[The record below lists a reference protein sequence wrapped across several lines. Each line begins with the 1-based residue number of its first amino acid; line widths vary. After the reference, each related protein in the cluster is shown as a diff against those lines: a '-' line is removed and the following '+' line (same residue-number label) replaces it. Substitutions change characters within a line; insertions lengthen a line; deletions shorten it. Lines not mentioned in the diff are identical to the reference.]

1 VATTA
6 EGFTLNSTVMYF
18 MNTEMHLVTFIITM
32 FEIVM
37 LVFQVIYFLQ
47 RPSDKSRLQFLL
59 LLVCLIAYN
68 VCSGLFPDEDFIIPL
83 TVQTI
88 LAYLVGFTMSM
99 YVVYYFYKV
108 FDLKHLKFFATYGLI
123 LFLFLPFVFLFVV
136 PYLLTGNS
144 RLSAQLTVVVPFC
157 YGLGF
162 IYSTA
167 RALKHKF
174 RMAKENG
181 NLIAEPLYEHAIAAY
196 ISMVCWALLPVIV
209 FFGDFQVLEHTVTNA
224 GFLMMTIIYVKSAIR
239 QSRREYVKL
248 IRSENELQE
257 LTKSLKKKVRERT
270 RKLERV
276 MEAKKTTFINLA
288 HETKTPLTLINNY
301 LAEYIQKHGEDQEM
315 KVIKNNVKR
324 LTNDIVNF
332 FDVESY
338 EKGFSMYNHD
348 RVSNFSS
355 LLNDKVSLFR
365 AAATKKGIRLNSTI
379 DSGIYVK
386 AHPGAVDRIVNNLLE
401 NAIKYT
407 DKDGLIE
414 TALYINETSATFYVK
429 DTGHGI
435 PTDLK
440 DKVFEPYYKLS
451 VPGRNSDGMGM
462 GLSIVK
468 KIVSDIEGT
477 IDLSSEVG
485 KGTEIRVQIPLAT
498 NKEVTVHEGI
508 NSEDID
514 FAYNQILLE
523 ESVIVADKPFILI
536 VEDNVEMLNFLRSK
550 FKGRYNVSV
559 SRNGK
564 EALERLSSFSS
575 LDLIISD
582 VMMND
587 MDGYELS
594 RAVTSSERYEHIPF
608 IFLSAKGAA
617 EERLKGLNMGAVA
630 YIQKPFN
637 IDELMAKVESIL
649 ITLKRHR
656 TAVVSKAYH
665 AMLNENPT
673 HKAVSTKR
681 CTFTDNCKKYH
692 LTSREVEI
700 IKLLIKGIPYKVISA
715 DLLISEKTVS
725 KHISNIF
732 AKVEVNNKVELINKL
747 EAQELLNSSIST

>member
-1 VATTA
+1 
-6 EGFTLNSTVMYF
+6 MYF
-18 MNTEMHLVTFIITM
+18 MHTQMHMVTFLITV
-32 FEIVM
+32 FELVM
-37 LVFQVIYFLQ
+37 LVFQGIYFLQ
-47 RPSDKSRLQFLL
+47 RPGEKSRLQFLL
-59 LLVCLIAYN
+59 LLVCLIVYN
-68 VCSGLFPDEDFIIPL
+68 ICSGLFPDARWIIPL
-83 TVQTI
+83 SVQTI
-88 LAYLVGFTMSM
+88 IAYFVGFAMSM

-108 FDLKHLKFFATYGLI
+108 FDLKHLKFFATYGL
-123 LFLFLPFVFLFVV
+123 LFFLFLPFVFLFVV
-136 PYLLTGNS
+136 PYLLTGDS
-144 RLSAQLTVVVPFC
+144 RLSAKLTVIVPFC

-167 RALKHKF
+167 RALKLKF
-174 RMAKENG
+174 RTAKVEER
-181 NLIAEPLYEHAIAAY
+181 LIDEPLYEHAIAAY
-196 ISMVCWALLPVIV
+196 ISMVCWASLPVIV
-209 FFGDFQVLEHTVTNA
+209 FFGDYQVLEHSVTNA

-239 QSRREYVKL
+239 QSRREYEKL
-248 IRSENELQE
+248 MHSEKQLKE
-257 LTKSLKKKVRERT
+257 LTKTLKKKVKART
-270 RKLERV
+270 RKLEDV
-276 MEAKKTTFINLA
+276 VEAKKTTFINLA

-301 LAEYIQKHGEDQEM
+301 LSEHIKKNGETEELR
-315 KVIKNNVKR
+315 VIKNNVKR

-348 RVSNFSS
+348 RISNISS

-365 AAATKKGIRLNSTI
+365 SVASKKTI
-379 DSGIYVK
+379 KFSSSINSGIYVK

-407 DKDGLIE
+407 DKNGLIE
-414 TALYINETSATFYVK
+414 TGLFINNSFATFYVK

-435 PTDLK
+435 PADLK
-440 DKVFEPYYKLS
+440 EKVFEPYYKLS

-477 IDLSSEVG
+477 IELLSEVG

-498 NKEVTVHEGI
+498 NKDVSIEEGI
-508 NSEDID
+508 SSEDID

-523 ESVIVADKPFILI
+523 ENVIEADKPFILI
-536 VEDNVEMLNFLRSK
+536 VEDNVEMLNFLRNK
-550 FKGRYNVSV
+550 FKGRYNVAV

-564 EALERLSSFSS
+564 EALERLNSFSS

-587 MDGYELS
+587 MDGYELC
-594 RAVTSSERYEHIPF
+594 RAVTASERYEHIPF

-617 EERLKGLNMGAVA
+617 DDRLKGLSLGAVA

-649 ITLKRHR
+649 ATLKRHR
-656 TAVVSKAYH
+656 TAVVNKAYH
-665 AMLNENPT
+665 AMLNETPHP
-673 HKAVSTKR
+673 HKTVSTKR
-681 CTFTDNCKKYH
+681 CAFTDNCKKYH

-700 IKLLIKGIPYKVISA
+700 IKLLIKGIPYKIISA
-715 DLLISEKTVS
+715 DLSISEKTVS

-732 AKVEVNNKVELINKL
+732 AKVEVNNKVELINRL
-747 EAQELLNSSIST
+747 EAQEQLNSSSSTM

>member
-1 VATTA
+1 
-6 EGFTLNSTVMYF
+6 
-18 MNTEMHLVTFIITM
+18 
-32 FEIVM
+32 
-37 LVFQVIYFLQ
+37 
-47 RPSDKSRLQFLL
+47 
-59 LLVCLIAYN
+59 
-68 VCSGLFPDEDFIIPL
+68 
-83 TVQTI
+83 
-88 LAYLVGFTMSM
+88 M

-181 NLIAEPLYEHAIAAY
+181 NLTAEPLYEHAIAAY

-338 EKGFSMYNHD
+338 GKGFSMYNHD

-365 AAATKKGIRLNSTI
+365 VAATKKGIRF
-379 DSGIYVK
+379 D
-386 AHPGAVDRIVNNLLE
+386 
-401 NAIKYT
+401 
-407 DKDGLIE
+407 
-414 TALYINETSATFYVK
+414 
-429 DTGHGI
+429 
-435 PTDLK
+435 
-440 DKVFEPYYKLS
+440 
-451 VPGRNSDGMGM
+451 
-462 GLSIVK
+462 
-468 KIVSDIEGT
+468 
-477 IDLSSEVG
+477 
-485 KGTEIRVQIPLAT
+485 
-498 NKEVTVHEGI
+498 
-508 NSEDID
+508 
-514 FAYNQILLE
+514 
-523 ESVIVADKPFILI
+523 
-536 VEDNVEMLNFLRSK
+536 
-550 FKGRYNVSV
+550 
-559 SRNGK
+559 
-564 EALERLSSFSS
+564 
-575 LDLIISD
+575 
-582 VMMND
+582 
-587 MDGYELS
+587 
-594 RAVTSSERYEHIPF
+594 
-608 IFLSAKGAA
+608 
-617 EERLKGLNMGAVA
+617 
-630 YIQKPFN
+630 
-637 IDELMAKVESIL
+637 
-649 ITLKRHR
+649 
-656 TAVVSKAYH
+656 
-665 AMLNENPT
+665 
-673 HKAVSTKR
+673 
-681 CTFTDNCKKYH
+681 
-692 LTSREVEI
+692 
-700 IKLLIKGIPYKVISA
+700 
-715 DLLISEKTVS
+715 
-725 KHISNIF
+725 
-732 AKVEVNNKVELINKL
+732 
-747 EAQELLNSSIST
+747 

>member
-1 VATTA
+1 
-6 EGFTLNSTVMYF
+6 MYF
-18 MNTEMHLVTFIITM
+18 MHTQMHMVTFLITV
-32 FEIVM
+32 FELVM
-37 LVFQVIYFLQ
+37 LVFQGIYFLQ
-47 RPSDKSRLQFLL
+47 RPGEKSRLQFLL
-59 LLVCLIAYN
+59 LLVCLIVYN
-68 VCSGLFPDEDFIIPL
+68 ICSGLFPDAHWIIPL
-83 TVQTI
+83 SVQTI
-88 LAYLVGFTMSM
+88 IAYFVGFAMSM

-108 FDLKHLKFFATYGLI
+108 FELKHLKFFATYGL
-123 LFLFLPFVFLFVV
+123 LFFLFLPFVFLFVV
-136 PYLLTGNS
+136 PYLLTGDS
-144 RLSAQLTVVVPFC
+144 RLSAKLTVIVPFC

-167 RALKHKF
+167 RALKLKF
-174 RMAKENG
+174 RTAKGEG
-181 NLIAEPLYEHAIAAY
+181 RLIDEPLYEHAIAAY
-196 ISMVCWALLPVIV
+196 ISMVCWASLPVIV
-209 FFGDFQVLEHTVTNA
+209 FFGDYQVLEHSVTNA

-239 QSRREYVKL
+239 QSRREYEKL
-248 IRSENELQE
+248 IHSERQLQE
-257 LTKSLKKKVRERT
+257 LTKTLKKKVKART
-270 RKLERV
+270 RKLEAV
-276 MEAKKTTFINLA
+276 VEAKKTTFINLA

-301 LAEYIQKHGEDQEM
+301 LSEHIEKNGESEELR
-315 KVIKNNVKR
+315 VIKNNVKR

-348 RVSNFSS
+348 RVSNMSS

-365 AAATKKGIRLNSTI
+365 CAASKKSIRFTSIVN
-379 DSGIYVK
+379 SGIYVK

-414 TALYINETSATFYVK
+414 TGLRINETFAIFYVK
-429 DTGHGI
+429 DNGYGI
-435 PTDLK
+435 PAELK
-440 DKVFEPYYKLS
+440 EKVFEPYYKLS

-498 NKEVTVHEGI
+498 NKEITVHEGI

-523 ESVIVADKPFILI
+523 ESVTEADKPFILI

-550 FKGRYNVSV
+550 FKARYNVAV

-564 EALERLSSFSS
+564 EALERLNSFSS

-587 MDGYELS
+587 MDGYELC
-594 RAVTSSERYEHIPF
+594 RAVTASQRYEHIPF

-617 EERLKGLNMGAVA
+617 EDRLKGLSIGAVA

-649 ITLKRHR
+649 SNLKRHR

-665 AMLNENPT
+665 AMLSEYSSP
-673 HKAVSTKR
+673 HKTVSAKR
-681 CTFTDNCKKYH
+681 CAFTDNCKKYH

-700 IKLLIKGIPYKVISA
+700 IKLLIKGIPYKVIGM
-715 DLLISEKTVS
+715 DLSISEKTVS

-732 AKVEVNNKVELINKL
+732 SKVGVNNKIELISRL
-747 EAQELLNSSIST
+747 EAHDLLSGVHPD

>member
-1 VATTA
+1 
-6 EGFTLNSTVMYF
+6 M
-18 MNTEMHLVTFIITM
+18 VTFLITV
-32 FEIVM
+32 FELVM
-37 LVFQVIYFLQ
+37 LVFQGIYFLQ
-47 RPSDKSRLQFLL
+47 RPGEKSRLQFLL
-59 LLVCLIAYN
+59 LLVCLIVYN
-68 VCSGLFPDEDFIIPL
+68 ICSGLFPDARWIIPL
-83 TVQTI
+83 SVQTI
-88 LAYLVGFTMSM
+88 IAYFVGFAMSM

-108 FDLKHLKFFATYGLI
+108 FDLKHLKFFATYGL
-123 LFLFLPFVFLFVV
+123 LFFLFLPFVFLFVV
-136 PYLLTGNS
+136 PYLLTGDS
-144 RLSAQLTVVVPFC
+144 RLSAKLTVIVPFC

-167 RALKHKF
+167 RALKLKF
-174 RMAKENG
+174 RTAKVEG
-181 NLIAEPLYEHAIAAY
+181 RLIDEPLYEHAIAAY
-196 ISMVCWALLPVIV
+196 ISMVCWASLPVIV
-209 FFGDFQVLEHTVTNA
+209 FFGDYQVLEHSVTNA

-239 QSRREYVKL
+239 QSRREYEKL
-248 IRSENELQE
+248 MHSEKQLKE
-257 LTKSLKKKVRERT
+257 LTKTLKKKVKART
-270 RKLERV
+270 RKLEHV
-276 MEAKKTTFINLA
+276 VEAKKTTFINLA

-301 LAEYIQKHGEDQEM
+301 LSEHIEKNGETEELR
-315 KVIKNNVKR
+315 VIKNNVKR

-348 RVSNFSS
+348 RVSNISS

-365 AAATKKGIRLNSTI
+365 SVASKKTI
-379 DSGIYVK
+379 KFSSSINSGIYVK

-407 DKDGLIE
+407 DKNGLIE
-414 TALYINETSATFYVK
+414 TGLFINNSFATFYVK

-435 PTDLK
+435 PADLK
-440 DKVFEPYYKLS
+440 EKVFEPYYKLS

-477 IDLSSEVG
+477 IELLSEVE

-498 NKEVTVHEGI
+498 NKDVSIEEGI
-508 NSEDID
+508 SSEDID

-523 ESVIVADKPFILI
+523 ENVIESDKPFILI
-536 VEDNVEMLNFLRSK
+536 VEDNVEMLNFLRNK
-550 FKGRYNVSV
+550 FKGRYNVAV

-564 EALERLSSFSS
+564 EALERLNSFSS

-587 MDGYELS
+587 MDGYELC
-594 RAVTSSERYEHIPF
+594 RAVTASERYEHIPF

-617 EERLKGLNMGAVA
+617 EDRLKGLSMGAVA
-630 YIQKPFN
+630 YIQKPFS

-649 ITLKRHR
+649 TTLKRHR

-665 AMLNENPT
+665 AMLNENQYP
-673 HKAVSTKR
+673 HKTVSTKR
-681 CTFTDNCKKYH
+681 CAFTDNCKKYH
-692 LTSREVEI
+692 LTSREIEI
-700 IKLLIKGIPYKVISA
+700 IKLLIKGIPYKIISA
-715 DLLISEKTVS
+715 DLSISEKTVS

-747 EAQELLNSSIST
+747 EAQEQLNSSSST